1 MYYEKD
7 IKGDKDT
14 WIAKHATEF
23 IFHNEFDDKWK
34 LDNIFAWVEF
44 SVVYA
49 EGYSHSFI
57 NNANNALYMV
67 AVHKIFKDKA
77 VEIHLICLRTG
88 KHKVYDASICGGVVN
103 CFERGFFN

>member
-14 WIAKHATEF
+14 WIAQKATEF
-23 IFHNEFDDKWK
+23 IFYNEFDDKK

-44 SVVYA
+44 GTVYS
-49 EGYSHSFI
+49 EGYSHTFI

-67 AVHKIFKDKA
+67 AVHRIFAHKA
-77 VEIHLICLRTG
+77 VEIHFICLKTG
-88 KHKVYDASICGGVVN
+88 RHRVYDASINEGVVN
-103 CFERGFFN
+103 CIERGFFN